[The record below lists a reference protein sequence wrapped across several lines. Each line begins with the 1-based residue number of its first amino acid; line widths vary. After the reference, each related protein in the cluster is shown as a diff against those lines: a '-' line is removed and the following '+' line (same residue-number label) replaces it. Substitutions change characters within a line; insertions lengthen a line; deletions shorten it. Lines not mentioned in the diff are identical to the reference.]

1 MNSPALRESTEH
13 KADVPDVNG
22 TSLGAGELRLNLGG
36 RGTKIPGFSTVDLSP
51 EHDVD
56 YKTDVS
62 DLSMFSDKSVAAIY
76 ASHIL
81 EHFPHVRTKA
91 VLAEWFRVLKPK
103 GQIHIAVPDF
113 QRAIEIYMQI
123 GLCPWVTN
131 FLYGDQGYP
140 LAYHY
145 APFTFASLAQLLN
158 SVGFSDIKRVARL
171 SYGVSDCST
180 LLSTVDGKSVSLNV
194 VATK

>member
-1 MNSPALRESTEH
+1 MTSPALKESTEPVD
-13 KADVPDVNG
+13 AQVNG
-22 TSLGAGELRLNLGG
+22 NSMGVGEIRLNLGG
-36 RGTKIPGFSTVDLSP
+36 RGTLIPGFKTVDLSP

-62 DLSMFSDKSVAAIY
+62 DLSMFEDGSVSEIY

-81 EHFPHVRTKA
+81 EHFPHVKTQS
-91 VLAEWFRVLKPK
+91 VLKEWARVLKPR
-103 GQIHIAVPDF
+103 GLIHIAVPDF
-113 QRAIEIYMQI
+113 QRTIEIYLKI

-145 APFTFASLAQLLN
+145 APFTFASLAKMLYE
-158 SVGFSDIKRVARL
+158 VGFTDIKRVGAFARK
-171 SYGVSDCST
+171 VFDCST
-180 LLSTVDGKSVSLNV
+180 LVSNIDGKSVSLNV
-194 VATK
+194 TATK